1 MQHRILGYDNFSE
14 KKKKK
19 LAWIHELTMPT
30 ERPPLV
36 DEVSAS
42 FCG

>member
-1 MQHRILGYDNFSE
+1 MYINFVA
-14 KKKKK
+14 
-19 LAWIHELTMPT
+19 LAHERTMPT
-30 ERPPLV
+30 ERPSLV